1 MSGAVDAGLDQAV
14 LTRWRRD
21 YRVSRAILV
30 VGLVVFGVTLAVD
43 FWADLT
49 GNVPAAGGPGLL
61 ALNLFGTAGFA
72 LAFVGSLFTFHNGS
86 LLREANRLTVA
97 PSRR

>member
-1 MSGAVDAGLDQAV
+1 MEAGSDQAV
-14 LTRWRRD
+14 LSRWRRD
-21 YRVSRAILV
+21 YRISRAILV
-30 VGLVVFGVTLAVD
+30 VGLVVFGVIVAID

-49 GNVPAAGGPGLL
+49 GNVPPSGGPGLL

-72 LAFVGSLFTFHNGS
+72 LVFVGTLFTFHNGS
-86 LLREANRLTVA
+86 LLRAANRLTGA